1 MPTGYTYKVASGEI
15 TDFADFAKTC
25 ARAFGAA
32 IHQRDDEADAPLKL
46 TIERSGY
53 YPRRLAE
60 KREELTR
67 WQTMPA
73 EQVYRA
79 REEKYQ
85 ADLAYYRERLAEVE
99 RNIRRYRD
107 MQEKVRLWQPP
118 TPEHTGIKDFM
129 LDQLNVSIQGEYAPD
144 PPRTDVLAVP
154 IEKYRASQIEQ
165 IKGEIAYH
173 EEAIIKDE
181 QGCAKSE
188 AWLRALVASVEE
200 K

>member
-1 MPTGYTYKVASGEI
+1 MPTGYTCKVASGEI

-32 IHQRDDEADAPLKL
+32 IHQRDDEVDAPLKL
-46 TIERSGY
+46 TIERSDY

-60 KREELTR
+60 EREELAR
-67 WQTMPA
+67 WQTMSA

-99 RNIRRYRD
+99 RSIRRYRD

-129 LDQLNVSIQGEYAPD
+129 LDQLDVSIQGEYTPD
-144 PPRTDVLAVP
+144 PPRTDGLIVP
-154 IEKYRASQIEQ
+154 IEKYRANQIEK
-165 IKGEIAYH
+165 IKDEIAYH
-173 EEAIIKDE
+173 EEAVIKDE
-181 QGCAKSE
+181 QGCMAKE
-188 AWLRALVASVEE
+188 AWLRALVDSVEE